1 MGYDP
6 WLVAGPS
13 APMMHGA
20 ANAPALPTGSPPPP
34 PPPPAAWIPPSTPTP
49 DAVAAGPSLRPPGY
63 ALVPMRSTVNA
74 EEALAFISAPS
85 GASGVV
91 RLGVGMKGAAAA
103 GGTPQQETATGSS
116 SRAER
121 RFGRLFGRA
130 VAALDCRPGRRPGS
144 WAPANLGFTATPLR
158 QASTVIVSSSDEEA
172 SSVSRR

>member
-20 ANAPALPTGSPPPP
+20 ATAPALPTGSPPPP

-49 DAVAAGPSLRPPGY
+49 DAVAAGPSLRLPGY
-63 ALVPMRSTVNA
+63 TPVPMRAVVNE
-74 EEALAFISAPS
+74 EEALAFVSAPT

-91 RLGVGMKGAAAA
+91 HIGVGMEGAAAA
-103 GGTPQQETATGSS
+103 GGTPQQETAAGAS
-116 SRAER
+116 SRVER
-121 RFGRLFGRA
+121 CFGRLFRRA
-130 VAALDCRPGRRPGS
+130 VTALDRRPGRRPGA
-144 WAPANLGFTATPLR
+144 WATANLGFTATPLR
-158 QASTVIVSSSDEEA
+158 QASTVVVSSSDDEA

>member
-1 MGYDP
+1 M
-6 WLVAGPS
+6 V
-13 APMMHGA
+13 HGA
-20 ANAPALPTGSPPPP
+20 ATSPALPTGSPPPP
-34 PPPPAAWIPPSTPTP
+34 PPPPAAWIPPSTPTH

-63 ALVPMRSTVNA
+63 APVPMRSTVNA

-91 RLGVGMKGAAAA
+91 RLGVGMEGAAAA
-103 GGTPQQETATGSS
+103 GTPQQETAAGSS

-130 VAALDCRPGRRPGS
+130 VAALDRRPGRRPGS
-144 WAPANLGFTATPLR
+144 WASADLGFTASPLR
-158 QASTVIVSSSDEEA
+158 QASTVVVSSSDEEA